1 VTIDRDTLGEF
12 AELLA
17 EKLDE
22 QRVARSRWVTA
33 EAVADYLAVEVG
45 YVYEHAAE
53 LGARRLGDGPR
64 ARLRFRFELVDAALC
79 VPGRESEAPQTGTAT
94 RERGRRRR
102 AAVGTG
108 APLLPI
114 RGARGGR

>member
-1 VTIDRDTLGEF
+1 MTFDRATIEGL

-17 EKLDE
+17 DKLE
-22 QRVARSRWVTA
+22 ARRVERSRWVNA
-33 EAVADYLAVEVG
+33 DAVADYLGVDVG
-45 YVYEHAAE
+45 YVYDHAAE

-79 VPGRESEAPQTGTAT
+79 VGGRESEAPQTRTAT
-94 RERGRRRR
+94 RKRGGRRPT
-102 AAVGTG
+102 ALGTG

>member
-1 VTIDRDTLGEF
+1 VTFDRETIEEL

-17 EKLDE
+17 DKLE
-22 QRVARSRWVTA
+22 ARRVERSRWVNA
-33 EAVADYLAVEVG
+33 DAVAEHLAVDVS

-64 ARLRFRFELVDAALC
+64 ARLRFRFELVDEALC
-79 VPGRESEAPQTGTAT
+79 VAGRESEAPQTRTAT
-94 RERGRRRR
+94 RKRGRRRR

-114 RGARGGR
+114 RGARGGP